1 MDIKWSA
8 IYNLPSP
15 SGRSLVELSR
25 VFVYVRFI
33 MPSFAPI
40 RCLHDII
47 FLDYIAGSGAVR
59 FGGMDGEAIDWVNTL
74 PGSFTVSAVTT

>member
-1 MDIKWSA
+1 
-8 IYNLPSP
+8 
-15 SGRSLVELSR
+15 
-25 VFVYVRFI
+25 